1 MPQTKEKSRR
11 ATLVGGVRSFIR
23 AIQEED
29 EAILQGLLRLSER
42 RRIFAPLAF
51 TVGAFALLIDGLK
64 VLIGN
69 WRLMLVQVLPALWIW
84 LAMLD
89 LKLHVLHGH
98 SFKHIKGP
106 ILIPIFLAIL
116 AITTASFFLNAVFAF
131 AIAGPRPPVIRP
143 AVTEARRHLTQIALY
158 GCVVGAML
166 AVAATIAP
174 RWDKPWFSVTMG
186 AVVGVMMII
195 YVAVPAR
202 MIGVEAVPS
211 KRDKLTASLLS
222 GVLGA
227 TVSAP
232 PYVLGRIGILMLG
245 TKYLLIPGIFVL
257 ALGLT
262 LQAGATSEVRAIKMS
277 TRLAVGS
284 QADSQPEPDPVEE
297 QGVAG

>member
-1 MPQTKEKSRR
+1 MSRTRDKSRR
-11 ATLVGGVRSFIR
+11 ATLVAGVRTFIR
-23 AIQEED
+23 AVQEED
-29 EAILQGLLRLSER
+29 EVILQGLLRLSER

-64 VLIGN
+64 VLLAN
-69 WRLMLVQVLPALWIW
+69 WRLMLIQVLPALWIW
-84 LAMLD
+84 LAMMD

-98 SFKHIKGP
+98 SFKQIHGP
-106 ILIPIFLAIL
+106 ILIPIFLVIM

-143 AVTEARRHLTQIALY
+143 AFTEARRHLKQIAMY
-158 GCVVGAML
+158 GCVVGSML
-166 AVAATIAP
+166 AVATTVAP
-174 RWDKPWFSVTMG
+174 RWDKPWFSLTLG
-186 AVVGVMMII
+186 AVVGLMMII

-232 PYVLGRIGILMLG
+232 PYVIGRIGILMLG
-245 TKYLLIPGIFVL
+245 SSALLIPGIFVL
-257 ALGLT
+257 AIGLT
-262 LQAGATSEVRAIKMS
+262 LQAGATGAVRAIKMS
-277 TRLAVGS
+277 TRLAVG
-284 QADSQPEPDPVEE
+284 ARAEPEQEAGREP
-297 QGVAG
+297 GVAG

>member
-1 MPQTKEKSRR
+1 M
-11 ATLVGGVRSFIR
+11 AGVRSFIR

-29 EAILQGLLRLSER
+29 EVILQGLLRLSER

-64 VLIGN
+64 VLLAN
-69 WRLMLVQVLPALWIW
+69 WRLMLIQVLPALWIW

-98 SFKHIKGP
+98 SFKQIHGP
-106 ILIPIFLAIL
+106 ILIPISLL
-116 AITTASFFLNAVFAF
+116 VMAITTASFFLNAVFAF

-143 AVTEARRHLTQIALY
+143 AVTEARCHLTQIGLY
-158 GCVVGAML
+158 GCVVGFML
-166 AVAATIAP
+166 AVATMVAP
-174 RWDKPWFSVTMG
+174 RWEKPWFSVTLG
-186 AVVGVMMII
+186 AVVGLMMII

-245 TKYLLIPGIFVL
+245 SRALLIPGIFVL
-257 ALGLT
+257 AIGLT
-262 LQAGATSEVRAIKMS
+262 LQAGATSAVRAIKMS
-277 TRLAVGS
+277 TRLAVG
-284 QADSQPEPDPVEE
+284 ARGEPEPGAREE
-297 QGVAG
+297 SGVVT